1 MYTVSVYL
9 HILAACAWIG
19 AMLFFA
25 LVIVPWLRD
34 SRAAKSVP
42 LFLQI
47 IGTRYRIFAWISL
60 GFLIITGFSN
70 LLLRGISF
78 EILTTREFWNT
89 GFGKIFFYKLS
100 LVFLVV
106 IFTIIHDLI
115 SGGSRKRASWI
126 GRCTLLL
133 SLAVLYC
140 AISMTR

>member
-34 SRAAKSVP
+34 PRTAKSVP

-47 IGTRYRIFAWISL
+47 TGTRYRIFAWISL
-60 GFLIITGFSN
+60 GFLVITGFSS

-78 EILTTREFWNT
+78 EILATREFWST
-89 GFGKIFFYKLS
+89 GFGKPFFYKLI
-100 LVFLVV
+100 LVFLVIMV
-106 IFTIIHDLI
+106 TIMHDLL
-115 SGGSRKRASWI
+115 SSGSRKRASWV
-126 GRCTLLL
+126 GRGALLL

-140 AISMTR
+140 AVSLTR